1 MEIKL
6 VTLMRWRRESLE
18 RVVASL
24 SHNRDTLAEMPDD
37 ADVRRLREKATIC
50 LLKVQELRAEME
62 ELIENLEANH
72 E

>member
-6 VTLMRWRRESLE
+6 ITLMKWRHASLE

-24 SHNRDTLAEMPDD
+24 SHNRDAIEEMPCD

-50 LLKVQELRAEME
+50 LLKVQELRAEIAEM
-62 ELIENLEANH
+62 IEKLEGQ
-72 E
+72 